1 MLFVIIYDSVVPG
14 RGDVMLVYHP
24 DYRAWWGEAGQK
36 NINRKWANIFMFY
49 KSIGA
54 VNTFCVIL
62 LTHEAQI
69 VLTIAMKYLC
79 DIGHGQWQR
88 DNVTSGLII
97 THPGTLLTKNIFL
110 PKYLISQQIF
120 GTTIQYWVSTLSL
133 LLPILMLG
141 TMSLTNQ
148 NCRYLGPDPI
158 LMTVING

>member
-1 MLFVIIYDSVVPG
+1 MLFVIIYDSVMPG

-24 DYRAWWGEAGQK
+24 DYRAWWAEPGQK

-69 VLTIAMKYLC
+69 VLTIVMKYLR

-120 GTTIQYWVSTLSL
+120 GTTIQYWVCTLSL
-133 LLPILMLG
+133 LLPSLMLG
-141 TMSLTNQ
+141 TMSLW
-148 NCRYLGPDPI
+148 PI
-158 LMTVING
+158 KIAAIWDLIQF

>member
-1 MLFVIIYDSVVPG
+1 MTRWCLVA
-14 RGDVMLVYHP
+14 VMWCWSITRTTEP
-24 DYRAWWGEAGQK
+24 DEARQK

-79 DIGHGQWQR
+79 DIGHGRWQR

-133 LLPILMLG
+133 LLPSLMLG